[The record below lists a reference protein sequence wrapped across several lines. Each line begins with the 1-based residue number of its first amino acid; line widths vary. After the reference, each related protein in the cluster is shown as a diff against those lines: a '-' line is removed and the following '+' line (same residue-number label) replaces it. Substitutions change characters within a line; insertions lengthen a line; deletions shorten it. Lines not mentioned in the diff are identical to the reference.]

1 MKQLLLNTD
10 KDFEDVVQH
19 ATAVDAGLDGIITRN
34 VVDYQMSSLPVF
46 TPPEYISQFP
56 LTP

>member
-1 MKQLLLNTD
+1 MNETP
-10 KDFEDVVQH
+10 KDFEDAVQH
-19 ATAVDAGLDGIITRN
+19 ASAVAAGLDGIITRN

-46 TPPEYISQFP
+46 TPLEYISQFP